1 MIDRRTFLESLGL
14 IGASTLISCTSAPEE
29 KLYAYLKTADEL
41 IPGQATFYA
50 TVCRAC
56 PAGCGLWVR
65 TREARPIKLEGNP
78 SHPVNRGKLCAR
90 GQAHIQSL
98 YSPARLAAPR
108 TGRGD
113 AQAETSWKQAEAT
126 LDAKLA
132 SAKSVTVISGLE
144 SGSLDQLLGEF
155 AERLPGGA
163 HVVYEPLL
171 PSAMASATA
180 TLFGTREIP
189 RLVLDEV
196 DLVVSLG
203 ADLLDSW
210 MSPVEYSRVW
220 AERHGID
227 NDRALE
233 LDYVGARRNLTA
245 TAADHWH
252 RSPAITIDALAVAI
266 AHGLFAAKRAKLSAS
281 DRAAVEL
288 VFARLVD
295 MPGQVDATLVKKLVA
310 RLTAARRPVLV
321 YGGSETATTTSVSA
335 HQAVLLA
342 NFLIGAVGTAWRF
355 GDDWALGHSD
365 PDVKTHAALTAAADV
380 VILVGVNPAYTLPG
394 ATAALAK
401 ARFVVAMDCEANET
415 TQLADLVL
423 PIHHPL
429 EAWGDYEVRSGVR
442 GLMQPVRSPLHPSRH
457 VGDVIMTAAA
467 RLGKP
472 FAANDYRRYVARR
485 WLDPQPT
492 PAAIN
497 ETGGAPTAADGAVP
511 GDGRAHA
518 PALPIA
524 PAVDLASDERWER
537 LLMEG
542 GQFAGAEAA
551 AQPDRLAVTSVDDV
565 HVAGPNAPLEGGG
578 HTILMVPTSAAFYDG
593 RSATATWLL
602 ETPDSLTQTAW
613 EVPVELAE
621 DVAYRAGASDGDRV
635 QLTSPRGSV
644 SARVRVDPE
653 LPERT
658 LALRMGGG
666 RRAGDHDGPGANVFA
681 LLGPTFNTA
690 GDLAFT
696 QINVEVSRVAGGS
709 LVSVSGGT
717 DSRGRSLCLAT
728 KLSDYRQ
735 GRHPQVTR
743 HGDKMPEADGSYHG
757 ALTPLPH
764 DEIGGTTPPD
774 NIVELQK
781 HPDHRWGMVVDLDK
795 CTGCGACAV
804 ACQAENN
811 IPVVGADEVR
821 LGRELSWLRIERH
834 DFPDDVAPVRF
845 LPVMCQHCDNAPCE
859 PVCPVFASYHTPD
872 GLNGQIYNRCVGTR
886 YCNNNCPYK
895 ARRFNWFTYS
905 RPEPGNQQLNP
916 DVTVRSRG
924 VMEKCTMCLQRIRAV
939 TNRAKADKSTIADGD
954 IKTACQQTCP
964 TGAISFGDYKQ
975 PAWEMSKLAKSPR
988 AYRLLDYVVNTRPG
1002 VVYLRKVETDGE
1014 EG

>member
-29 KLYAYLKTADEL
+29 RLYAYLKTADEL

-78 SHPVNRGKLCAR
+78 HHPVNRGKLCAR
-90 GQAHIQSL
+90 GQAFIQSL
-98 YSPARLAAPR
+98 SSPARLAKPR
-108 TGRGD
+108 TGRGED
-113 AQAETSWKQAEAT
+113 QAETSWRKAEAT
-126 LDAKLA
+126 LDSKLA
-132 SAKSVTVISGLE
+132 TAKSVTVISGLE
-144 SGSLDQLLGEF
+144 SGSLHQLMGEL
-155 AERLPGGA
+155 ASRLPAGR

-171 PSAMASATA
+171 PTAMATASA

-210 MSPVEYSRVW
+210 MSPVEYARVW

-227 NDRALE
+227 SDRALE

-252 RSPAITIDALAVAI
+252 RTPAITIDAIAIAI
-266 AHGLFAAKRAKLSAS
+266 AHGLFATTRDKLSAS
-281 DRAAVEL
+281 DRAAVER

-295 MPGQVDATLVKKLVA
+295 MPANVDPALVSKLVA
-310 RLTAARRPVLV
+310 RLLAARRGVLV
-321 YGGSETATTTSVSA
+321 YGGSETATTTSVAA
-335 HQAVLLA
+335 HHAVLLS

-355 GDDWALGHSD
+355 GDDWALGHAD
-365 PDVKTHAALTAAADV
+365 PAAKTHAALAANPDV

-394 ATAALAK
+394 AAAALAR
-401 ARFVVAMDCEANET
+401 ASFVVAMDCEASET
-415 TQLADLVL
+415 TELADLVL

-429 EAWGDYEVRSGVR
+429 EAWGDYEVRRGVR

-457 VGDVIMTAAA
+457 LGDVLMAAA
-467 RLGKP
+467 SRLGKP
-472 FAANDYRRYVARR
+472 FAASNYRRYIAQR
-485 WLDPQPT
+485 WLKAQPT
-492 PAAIN
+492 AAAIK
-497 ETGGAPTAADGAVP
+497 ETGGAPSTDGAVP
-511 GDGRAHA
+511 GDGRADA
-518 PALPIA
+518 PALPMV
-524 PAVDLASDERWER
+524 PAIDLASDERWER

-542 GQFAGAEAA
+542 GQFTSAPPAT
-551 AQPDRLAVTSVDDV
+551 QPGQLAVTDVDDV
-565 HVAGPNAPLEGGG
+565 HVAGVDAALEGSGN
-578 HTILMVPTSAAFYDG
+578 TILMVPTSAALYDG

-613 EVPVELAE
+613 EIPVEVSK
-621 DVAYRAGASDGDRV
+621 DVASRDDIGDGDRV
-635 QLTSPRGSV
+635 QLSSEHGSV
-644 SARVRVDPE
+644 TARVRVDPE

-666 RRAGDHDGPGANVFA
+666 RRSAGHDGPGANVFA
-681 LLGPTFNTA
+681 LLGPTFNRA
-690 GDLAFT
+690 GDLALT
-696 QINVEVSRVAGGS
+696 QIKVKVARLAGGT
-709 LVSVSGGT
+709 LVKVSGGT

-743 HGDKMPEADGSYHG
+743 HGDKMPAADGTYHG
-757 ALTPLPH
+757 ALTPLPQ

-774 NIVELQK
+774 NNVELQK

-811 IPVVGADEVR
+811 IPLVGADEVSR
-821 LGRELSWLRIERH
+821 GRELSWIRIERH

-859 PVCPVFASYHTPD
+859 TVCPVFASYHTPD
-872 GLNGQIYNRCVGTR
+872 GLNAQIYNRCVGTR

-895 ARRFNWFTYS
+895 ARRFNYFTYS

-939 TNRAKADKSTIADGD
+939 TNRAKADKTAIADGD
-954 IKTACQQTCP
+954 IMTACQQTCP
-964 TGAISFGDYKQ
+964 TGAITFGDYKQ
-975 PAWEMSKLAKSPR
+975 PAWAMSKLATSPR

-1002 VVYLRKVETDGE
+1002 IVYLRKVETDIE